1 MQIKLGCG
9 ESNTNTNGIEQ
20 TRQQHQTIDAHLASL
35 EDPQRAD
42 DHGDEGQVENEQR
55 DDKSKQVDSQV
66 ADDEEENKCV
76 DVVRWDDCAEPLDS
90 GSRGPV
96 HQVLLHFHNGLQRR
110 LQHLGRGVHKE
121 VSSRTSECG
130 TFSKA
135 EASLLF
141 VRGPILRTIF

>member
-1 MQIKLGCG
+1 MH
-9 ESNTNTNGIEQ
+9 T
-20 TRQQHQTIDAHLASL
+20 QQHHTIYAHLASL

-42 DHGDEGQVENEQR
+42 DHGDEGKVENEQR

-96 HQVLLHFHNGLQRR
+96 HQVLLHFHNGLQWI
-110 LQHLGRGVHKE
+110 LQHLGRGVHRE
-121 VSSRTSECG
+121 VSSRTRA
-130 TFSKA
+130 K
-135 EASLLF
+135 
-141 VRGPILRTIF
+141 GPILRTIF